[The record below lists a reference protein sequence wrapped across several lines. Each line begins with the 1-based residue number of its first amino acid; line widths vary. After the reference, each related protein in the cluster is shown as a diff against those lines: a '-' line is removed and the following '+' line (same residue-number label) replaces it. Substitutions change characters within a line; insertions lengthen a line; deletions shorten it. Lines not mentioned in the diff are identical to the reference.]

1 MPAYK
6 IMIMGASYGSLL
18 ASKMLFGGHSV
29 HLICLPA
36 EADLINAEGFRVRLP
51 VKGRKDQI
59 ELDSRKLPGKVTAGG
74 AAGVNPKDYDLIGL
88 AMQEP
93 QYRSPG
99 VRELLDA
106 VATSRVPCMSI
117 MNMPPLP
124 YVKRIPGLD
133 YDALKPAYTDPTV
146 WDNFDPGALTLCSP
160 DPQAIRPP
168 EEKVNVLQVTLPT
181 NFKVA
186 KSRVPTMSIMNMP
199 PLPYVK
205 RIPGL
210 DYEALKPAYTDP
222 TVWDN
227 FDPALLTL
235 CSPDPQAIRPPDEKV
250 NVLMVTLPTNFKVAK
265 FDNEKGNTIL
275 RQLEQEIDAVR
286 YDPGDGAKIELP
298 VKLRVHDSIF
308 VPLAKWSM
316 LLAGN
321 YRCVT
326 EDGMRTAQEAVHS
339 DIETSR
345 SVYNFVFD
353 LCVKLGAS
361 PADLVPFEKYAAA
374 AQSLVR
380 PASAARALQNGV
392 PNIERADKLVQLIA
406 KQKGLS
412 HPAIDAQVALV
423 DRRLDQN
430 RKKAAA

>member
-1 MPAYK
+1 MAYN
-6 IMIMGASYGSLL
+6 ILILGAAYGSLL
-18 ASKMLFGGHSV
+18 ASKMLFGGHKIHHV
-29 HLICLPA
+29 CLPA

-51 VKGRKDQI
+51 VKGRKDPVEI
-59 ELDSRKLPGKVTAGG
+59 DSRKLPGKVSASG
-74 AAGVNPKDYDLIGL
+74 AAGVKPSDYDLIAL

-106 VATSRVPCMSI
+106 VAKSGVPCMSI

-124 YVKRIPGLD
+124 YVKRIPGLN

-146 WDNFDPGALTLCSP
+146 WDSFDPG
-160 DPQAIRPP
+160 
-168 EEKVNVLQVTLPT
+168 K
-181 NFKVA
+181 
-186 KSRVPTMSIMNMP
+186 
-199 PLPYVK
+199 
-205 RIPGL
+205 
-210 DYEALKPAYTDP
+210 
-222 TVWDN
+222 
-227 FDPALLTL
+227 LTL

-265 FDNEKGNTIL
+265 FDSDKSTAIL
-275 RQLEQEIDAVR
+275 RQLEKDIDAVR
-286 YDPGDGAKIELP
+286 FDAPEGKIELP
-298 VKLRVHDSIF
+298 VKLRVYDSIF

-321 YRCVT
+321 YRCIT
-326 EDGMRTAQEAVHS
+326 KDGMRTAQEAVHS
-339 DIETSR
+339 NLEEAR

-353 LCVKLGAS
+353 LCVKLGAA
-361 PADLVPFEKYAAA
+361 PGDLVPFEKYAAA

-380 PASAARALQNGV
+380 PASAARALQNGA

-406 KQKGLS
+406 RQKGLS

-423 DRRLDQN
+423 DARIEAN
-430 RKKAAA
+430 RKKAAAA

>member
-1 MPAYK
+1 MAYN

-18 ASKMLFGGHSV
+18 ASKILFGGHSV

-36 EADLINAEGFRVRLP
+36 EAELINAEGFRVRMP
-51 VKGRKDQI
+51 VKGRKEAVEI
-59 ELDSRKLPGKVTAGG
+59 DSRKLPGKVTAGG

-106 VATSRVPCMSI
+106 VAKSRVPCMSI

-124 YVKRIPGLD
+124 YMKRIPGLD
-133 YDALKPAYTDPTV
+133 AETLKAAYTDPTV
-146 WDNFDPGALTLCSP
+146 WDNFEPGCLTLCSP

-168 EEKVNVLQVTLPT
+168 EENVNVLQVTLPT

-186 KSRVPTMSIMNMP
+186 K
-199 PLPYVK
+199 
-205 RIPGL
+205 
-210 DYEALKPAYTDP
+210 
-222 TVWDN
+222 
-227 FDPALLTL
+227 FDSDAST
-235 CSPDPQAIRPPDEKV
+235 A
-250 NVLMVTLPTNFKVAK
+250 
-265 FDNEKGNTIL
+265 IL
-275 RQLEQEIDAVR
+275 RQLEKDIDAVR
-286 YDPGDGAKIELP
+286 FDTPEGQIELP
-298 VKLRVHDSIF
+298 VKLRVHDSLF
-308 VPLAKWSM
+308 VPLAKWAM

-326 EDGMRTAQEAVHS
+326 PDGMRTAQEAVHS

-345 SVYNFVFD
+345 SVYNFVND
-353 LCVKLGAS
+353 LVVRLGAN
-361 PADLVPFEKYAAA
+361 PNDLVPFEKYAAA
-374 AQSLVR
+374 AQSLSR
-380 PASAARALQNGV
+380 PASAARALQNGA

-406 KQKGLS
+406 RQKGLS
-412 HPAIDAQVALV
+412 NAAIDAQVALV
-423 DRRLDQN
+423 DARIEAN

>member
-1 MPAYK
+1 MPATYN
-6 IMIMGASYGSLL
+6 ILIMGASYGSLL
-18 ASKMLFGGHSV
+18 ASKLLFGGHQV
-29 HLICLPA
+29 KLVCLPA

-51 VKGRKDQI
+51 VKGRKDPVEI
-59 ELDSRKLPGKVTAGG
+59 DSRKLAGKVS
-74 AAGVNPKDYDLIGL
+74 AAGPGDVDPKDYDLVGL

-106 VATSRVPCMSI
+106 VAKSRVPCMSI

-124 YVKRIPGLD
+124 YVKRIPGLN
-133 YDALKPAYTDPTV
+133 YEALKVAYTDPSV
-146 WDNFDPGALTLCSP
+146 WDS
-160 DPQAIRPP
+160 
-168 EEKVNVLQVTLPT
+168 
-181 NFKVA
+181 
-186 KSRVPTMSIMNMP
+186 
-199 PLPYVK
+199 
-205 RIPGL
+205 
-210 DYEALKPAYTDP
+210 
-222 TVWDN
+222 
-227 FDPALLTL
+227 FDPATMTL

-250 NVLMVTLPTNFKVAK
+250 NVLQVTLPTNFKVAR
-265 FDNEKGNTIL
+265 FDSEESTAIL
-275 RQLEQEIDAVR
+275 RQLEKDIDAVR
-286 YDPGDGAKIELP
+286 FDAPEGKIELP

-326 EDGMRTAQEAVHS
+326 KDGMRTAQEAVHS

-353 LCVKLGAS
+353 LCVKLGAK
-361 PADLVPFEKYAAA
+361 PEDLVPFEKYAAA
-374 AQSLVR
+374 AQSLTR
-380 PASAARALQNGV
+380 PASAARALQNGA
-392 PNIERADKLVQLIA
+392 PNIERADRLVQLIA

-423 DRRLDQN
+423 DERLAAN
-430 RKKAAA
+430 RKKAAAA